1 LTRYRRFE
9 DQRLLARLAIL
20 EAVMI
25 PPWRLAAVSMA
36 AVGLIAA
43 APAPAPAPTIYPAKG
58 QSQAKQ
64 NKDRQECDQW
74 AVQQTGYDPA
84 YHAPPE
90 QTKNKRVK
98 GGLIGAGAGA
108 VVGGI
113 GGNAGKGAAIGAVT
127 GVVAG
132 GAKQRR
138 ENKAKNTTY
147 AANVDGYNRALS
159 ACMSGRGYSV
169 K

>member
-1 LTRYRRFE
+1 MIV
-9 DQRLLARLAIL
+9 RLRLAV
-20 EAVMI
+20 VM
-25 PPWRLAAVSMA
+25 LA

-43 APAPAPAPTIYPAKG
+43 KPAPAPAPTIYPSKG

-64 NKDRQECDQW
+64 TKDHQECDRW
-74 AVQQTGYDPA
+74 AVEHTGYDPA

-90 QTKNKRVK
+90 QTEGKRAK

-108 VVGGI
+108 IVGGLAGNGAKGAVIGTVVGG
-113 GGNAGKGAAIGAVT
+113 
-127 GVVAG
+127 VAG
-132 GAKQRR
+132 GQKQKR

-147 AANVDGYNRALS
+147 AQNLDGYHRALS